1 MVFTISAVIA
11 PLNENLW
18 LKLDFRIYEGMFVYL
33 MGRQTTKL
41 PYSFEEVAA
50 S

>member
-1 MVFTISAVIA
+1 MLFTISAVIA

-18 LKLDFRIYEGMFVYL
+18 LKFEFRIYEGMFIYL
-33 MGRQTTKL
+33 TERQTTKL
-41 PYSFEEVAA
+41 SYSFEEVAA